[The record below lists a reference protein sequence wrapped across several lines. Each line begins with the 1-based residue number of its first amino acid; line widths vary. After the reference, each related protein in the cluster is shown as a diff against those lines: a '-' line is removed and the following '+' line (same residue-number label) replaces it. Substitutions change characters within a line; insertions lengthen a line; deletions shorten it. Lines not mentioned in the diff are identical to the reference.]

1 MIDEILE
8 VIVNSPDR
16 KSLAAGAR
24 TAGPL
29 LLHQHYVIPMYYGK
43 QYFIAHKRKLRRP
56 KRHCRNVFSPARRC

>member
-1 MIDEILE
+1 

-24 TAGPL
+24 L
-29 LLHQHYVIPMYYGK
+29 LDRYLLHQHYVIPMYYGK
-43 QYFIAHKRKLRRP
+43 QYFIAQSASCAAP